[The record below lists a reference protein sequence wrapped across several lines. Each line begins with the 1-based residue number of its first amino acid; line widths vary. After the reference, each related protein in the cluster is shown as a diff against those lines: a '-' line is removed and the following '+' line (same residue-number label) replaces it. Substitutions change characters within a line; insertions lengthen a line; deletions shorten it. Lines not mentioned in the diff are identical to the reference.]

1 MIIEIRI
8 VYIEIAIYLVNNNE
22 YKKDIKI
29 FV

>member
-8 VYIEIAIYLVNNNE
+8 VRIKIAIRLVNNNE
-22 YKKDIKI
+22 DKEDIKT